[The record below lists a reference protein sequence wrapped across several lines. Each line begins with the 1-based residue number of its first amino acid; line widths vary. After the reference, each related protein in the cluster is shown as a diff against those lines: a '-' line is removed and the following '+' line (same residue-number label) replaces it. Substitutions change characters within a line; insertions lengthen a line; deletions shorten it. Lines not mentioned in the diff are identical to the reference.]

1 MRRVKQV
8 SITKYITAYLI
19 VLVVFISVF
28 MSLFVNILADRMI
41 HYDIQSTMIR
51 KTIKNN
57 KHVNYDNGELKTDK
71 YFEYEDDDMYFQV
84 LDGDGK
90 VLIGK
95 NPKGIDIPGEIGN
108 QKLHILKEKGKE
120 YYVIDRVNRKL
131 TEATGEIVYS
141 RCIVEK
147 RDIDSK
153 YQTVKYISYGSIPVF
168 MLIVLL
174 SSFVLSRN
182 ISEPLTQMSKTAA
195 AIGNEGE
202 LSRRMEYGGKIKE
215 LSILADTNNHM
226 LERVEN
232 MFDTQKQFS
241 SDVAHELRT
250 PLAVLLAQCEY
261 AKEHTDTKEEFEESI
276 DVIYRQAMKTNRIVT
291 KLLKLNRLESG
302 RVVLDLEEAD
312 LDEIICSVCDDE
324 ELKNKNQVKF
334 QLSLSGVRTQVDI
347 GLALIL
353 FQNIIQN
360 AVKYSTLPAT
370 VEIMTGYREDNVVIS
385 VKDYGCGIKP
395 EDIQKLFT
403 PFYRVE
409 KSRNSEGFGLGLSL
423 ADRIAKLHGGNISV
437 ESKWGEGSIFTVVL
451 PKR

>member
-57 KHVNYDNGELKTDK
+57 KHVNYDHGELKTDK

-84 LDGDGK
+84 LDGDGT

-147 RDIDSK
+147 SDIDSK

-202 LSRRMEYGGKIKE
+202 LSKRMEYDGKIKE
-215 LSILADTNNHM
+215 LSILVDTNNHM
-226 LERVEN
+226 LERVEY

-291 KLLKLNRLESG
+291 QLLKLNRLESG

-312 LDEIICSVCDDE
+312 LDEMICSVCDDE

-360 AVKYSTLPAT
+360 SVKYSTLPAT

-437 ESKWGEGSIFTVVL
+437 ESKWGEGSVFTVVL